1 MADRAIASA
10 FVTIVPSLQ
19 GFSKDLN
26 QQLSSTMDGTGKRA
40 GGDLANN
47 TAKGFKSKMGG
58 AFRPVLGA
66 LAASFSAVAVGGFLK
81 DSVRAASDLN
91 ESLNAVNVT
100 FGDSADEIMKLGK
113 RSAGTI
119 GLSESAFNGLAVQF
133 SAFAKTVAGKGGN
146 VADVIDELSRR
157 GADFASVMNL
167 DVNEAMRLFQSGLA
181 GETEP
186 LRRFGIDLSAAAVEM
201 YALEQGIW
209 DGKGTMSESQ
219 KVMARYQ
226 ALMEQTEKTAGDFAN
241 TSDELANKNRINAAR
256 FEDAKASLGTSLV
269 PAMEVAADIINKKLI
284 PAFESVGDWMK
295 KNPEDLKIITGLFG
309 GLATVIGLAAVAQWS
324 LDAAWLAS
332 PIGLAVGVIAA
343 LGGALYYAWQNSDGF
358 RQSVVGLFED
368 LQTMWVKY
376 GPAITTAV
384 KILVG
389 SWLYIFTTT
398 WSTIA
403 TVISVALKLIENN
416 FMTMY
421 YLFTGKWGKI
431 PGLWSETFSKIGK
444 SLKTWLVA
452 QLRTVAKFVGG
463 LADAL
468 DSDFLRGIR
477 NRVNDVIGTINGGS
491 NIGDV
496 ASRGGR
502 MPKLADGGFVD
513 RPTMALIGEAGPEV
527 VTPLRDFERMMGMD
541 QNSARPIQVAGKTVA
556 WLQELVDGRAEI
568 VVAGAFNTADQ
579 YGRQYK

>member
-1 MADRAIASA
+1 MAERAIASA

-26 QQLSSTMDGTGKRA
+26 QQLSSTMTDTGKRA

-100 FGDSADEIMKLGK
+100 FGASAKEIQTLGK
-113 RSAGTI
+113 NAATTI

-133 SAFAKTVAGKGGN
+133 SAFATTVAGKGGN

-201 YALEQGIW
+201 FALENGIW
-209 DGKGTMSESQ
+209 DGTGAMSESQ

-226 ALMEQTEKTAGDFAN
+226 ALMAQTEKTAGDFAN
-241 TSDELANKNRINAAR
+241 TSDELANRNRINAAR
-256 FEDAKASLGTSLV
+256 FEDAKASLGQSLV
-269 PAMEVAADIINKKLI
+269 PAMEMAASVISKYLI
-284 PAFESVGDWMK
+284 PALENVSAWMK
-295 KNPEDLKIITGLFG
+295 DNPTQFKALAITV
-309 GLATVIGLAAVAQWS
+309 AALAAAIAVATVAQWS
-324 LDAAWLAS
+324 LNVAMLAN
-332 PIGLAVGVIAA
+332 PIGLVIAA
-343 LGGALYYAWQNSDGF
+343 VAAAIGLFVLLYKNSETVRTAISDLFQVFKDIWAEFGDEIMTGLKVAFGFLIKYMSFIWTGIIRNITVAVKVIFGILKAFFQLLSGDWKGAGKTLANAFMTAFKGLKSM
-358 RQSVVGLFED
+358 VVGVFNAIKSG
-368 LQTMWVKY
+368 VKA
-376 GPAITTAV
+376 PINAI
-384 KILVG
+384 IG
-389 SWLYIFTTT
+389 WIN
-398 WSTIA
+398 
-403 TVISVALKLIENN
+403 KLIRGLNKIS
-416 FMTMY
+416 FD
-421 YLFTGKWGKI
+421 I
-431 PGLWSETFSKIGK
+431 PGP
-444 SLKTWLVA
+444 
-452 QLRTVAKFVGG
+452 
-463 LADAL
+463 
-468 DSDFLRGIR
+468 
-477 NRVNDVIGTINGGS
+477 
-491 NIGDV
+491 
-496 ASRGGR
+496 GGR
-502 MPKLADGGFVD
+502 FGINIPTVPKLAKGGFVD

-527 VTPLRDFERMMGMD
+527 VTPLHDFERMMGMD
-541 QNSARPIQVAGKTVA
+541 QKSNAARPIQVAGKTVA

-568 VVAGAFNTADQ
+568 VVAGAFSTADQ
-579 YGRQYK
+579 YGRQFV

>member
-26 QQLSSTMDGTGKRA
+26 QQLSSTMSTTGKNA

-100 FGDSADEIMKLGK
+100 FGASADEIMKLGK

-146 VADVIDELSRR
+146 VAGVIDELSRR

-186 LRRFGIDLSAAAVEM
+186 LRKFGIDLSAAAVEA

-241 TSDELANKNRINAAR
+241 TSDDLANKNRINAAR

-269 PAMEVAADIINKKLI
+269 PAMEMAADIINKKLI

-295 KNPEDLKIITGLFG
+295 NNPEDLKIITGVMA
-309 GLATVIGLAAVAQWS
+309 GLATAIGLAAIAQWN
-324 LDAAWLAS
+324 LNAALWS
-332 PIGLAVGVIAA
+332 NPVGLAVAVIVAFAGAMWYAYENSAA
-343 LGGALYYAWQNSDGF
+343 LRETLDN
-358 RQSVVGLFED
+358 LFTE
-368 LQTMWVKY
+368 LREFWVKY
-376 GPAITTAV
+376 GPAITTAI
-384 KILVG
+384 KILVD

-398 WSTIA
+398 WNTIA
-403 TVISVALKLIENN
+403 TVISIALKLIENT

-431 PGLWSETFSKIGK
+431 PGLWAETFSSIGK
-444 SLKTWLVA
+444 SLKSWLVS
-452 QLRTVAKFVGG
+452 QLKAVSKFVGG

-477 NRVNDVIGTINGGS
+477 NSVNDVIGNINGS
-491 NIGDV
+491 AEIQYT
-496 ASRGGR
+496 ASG
-502 MPKLADGGFVD
+502 MPKLADGGFVN

-541 QNSARPIQVAGKTVA
+541 QKSDSARPIQVGGKTVA

-568 VVAGAFNTADQ
+568 VVNGAFAQADQ
-579 YGRQYK
+579 YGRQFV

>member
-26 QQLSSTMDGTGKRA
+26 QQLSSTMTDTGKRA

-100 FGDSADEIMKLGK
+100 FGDAADNIFALSKNSAK
-113 RSAGTI
+113 SV

-133 SAFAKTVAGKGGN
+133 SAFAQTVAGKGGN
-146 VADVIDELSRR
+146 VADVIDDLSRR

-186 LRRFGIDLSAAAVEM
+186 LRKFGIDLSAAAVEM
-201 YALEQGIW
+201 FALENGIW
-209 DGKGTMSESQ
+209 DGTGTMSESQ
-219 KVMARYQ
+219 KVMARYE
-226 ALMEQTEKTAGDFAN
+226 ALMAQTEKTAGDFAN
-241 TSDELANKNRINAAR
+241 TSDELANKNRINAAQ
-256 FEDAKASLGTSLV
+256 FENAKSKLGASLV
-269 PAMEVAADIINKKLI
+269 PAMETAADIINKKLL
-284 PAFESVGDWMK
+284 PAFEAVGDWMK
-295 KNPEDLKIITGLFG
+295 DNPEQLKIVAGLFG
-309 GLATVIGLAAVAQWS
+309 GLATVIGLAAIAQWS
-324 LDAAWLAS
+324 LNAALLAS
-332 PIGLAVGVIAA
+332 PIGLAVGVVAA
-343 LGGALYYAWQNSDGF
+343 LGGALYYAWQNSAGF
-358 RQSVVGLFED
+358 RETMEGLFAD
-368 LQTMWVKY
+368 LQEFWVKY
-376 GPAITTAV
+376 GPGITTAI
-384 KILVG
+384 KILVD
-389 SWLYIFTTT
+389 SWLFLFSST
-398 WSTIA
+398 WTTIA
-403 TVISVALKLIENN
+403 TVISVALKLIENT

-431 PGLWSETFSKIGK
+431 PGLWAETFNSIGK
-444 SLKTWLVA
+444 SLKTWLVS
-452 QLRTVAKFVGG
+452 QLKTVSKFVGG
-463 LADAL
+463 LAEAL
-468 DSDFLRGIR
+468 DSDFLRGIQ
-477 NRVNDVIGTINGGS
+477 NSVNDVVGS
-491 NIGDV
+491 IQGSAKIQYRAD
-496 ASRGGR
+496 G
-502 MPKLADGGFVD
+502 MPKLADGGFVT
-513 RPTMALIGEAGPEV
+513 RPTTALIGEAGPEV

-541 QNSARPIQVAGKTVA
+541 QKSDSVRPIQVGGKTVA

-568 VVAGAFNTADQ
+568 VVNGAFAQADQ
-579 YGRQYK
+579 YGRQFV